1 MLAEEA
7 ETCERRD
14 EEEGVVLS
22 DGLEPAPGVVW
33 EAAMALG
40 VTLARTDA
48 LYVVPGEWPGVLD
61 TCEVTYAARSVSCS
75 YCRPWCSGWRTLGR
89 GLFGSVIVS
98 LSMRCSL
105 DVVPGGLAIE
115 DGEMG
120 FCIGHQI

>member
-14 EEEGVVLS
+14 EEGVVLS

-61 TCEVTYAARSVSCS
+61 TCEVT
-75 YCRPWCSGWRTLGR
+75 LGR

-98 LSMRCSL
+98 LSRRCSL

-115 DGEMG
+115 GGEMG